1 MQSMRLTVKSIAPAF
16 IKIAGCFVIS
26 IGFLIAPISASVAS
40 DKYYKTR
47 AKDGSI
53 LFSDAPAKNGTL
65 QRTSYSNHYGKPMAT
80 ASCNG
85 VSLQIMADRARFIE
99 GDIKAAAKEHKVDP
113 LLIKAITRVES
124 CFDPHAVSVAGAQG
138 LMQLMPAT
146 AAELNVTQPFDERQN
161 LMGGAQYI
169 AKMLSM
175 FNNDLDLALAA
186 YNAGPGNVRKYKGI
200 PPFEETEQYV
210 QHVQRHYALFS
221 ANSQP

>member
-1 MQSMRLTVKSIAPAF
+1 MQGMHSTVTASAPAF
-16 IKIAGCFVIS
+16 AKIVASFVIG
-26 IGFLIAPISASVAS
+26 IGFLMASSSSLVAS

-53 LFSDAPAKNGTL
+53 LFSDAPTKNGTL

-99 GDIKAAAKEHKVDP
+99 GDIKDAAKQHKVDP
-113 LLIKAITRVES
+113 LLVKAITRVES

-138 LMQLMPAT
+138 LMQLMPGT

-161 LMGGAQYI
+161 LMGGSQYI

-186 YNAGPGNVRKYKGI
+186 YNAGPGNVKKYNGI
-200 PPFEETEQYV
+200 PPFKETQQYV
-210 QHVQRHYALFS
+210 KHVQRHYALFS

>member
-1 MQSMRLTVKSIAPAF
+1 MRPTVTTIAPAVT
-16 IKIAGCFVIS
+16 KIASCFVITAG
-26 IGFLIAPISASVAS
+26 ILLATISTAAASE
-40 DKYYKTR
+40 KYYKTR

-53 LFSDAPAKNGTL
+53 LFSDAPANNGTL
-65 QRTSYSNHYGKPMAT
+65 LRTSYSNHYGKPMAT

-85 VSLQIMADRARFIE
+85 ISLQIMADRAGFIE
-99 GDIKAAAKEHKVDP
+99 GDIEAAAKQHKVDP

-146 AAELNVTQPFDERQN
+146 AAELNVTQPFDEKQN
-161 LMGGAQYI
+161 LMGGAKYI
-169 AKMLSM
+169 AQMLSM
-175 FNNDLDLALAA
+175 FDNDLDLALAA

-200 PPFEETEQYV
+200 PPFKETQQYV
-210 QHVQRHYALFS
+210 QQVKRHYALFS